1 MSRTTASKRHTT
13 DDHGPARKFRRGGD
27 TRTAILNAAEKRL
40 ISDGP
45 EGIRLQD
52 IAADLGISH
61 PAILH
66 HFGSRERLVE
76 ALVAHGMAGLQEE
89 FLAGWPS
96 RKVPDIEGV
105 MERFFRLAEKR
116 GMARLMAWLV
126 LSGRDLGATRPGG
139 LTLAVQ
145 RMHGGRVRAAEK
157 AGRPAPD
164 FENTLFAAV
173 LLSIMVLGDAL
184 FGTMVRGS
192 VGLGSGPAVTRRFRK
207 WLVKVCESLERG
219 GRARISKERRE
230 ADEALPQALPTGVE
244 RNLE

>member
-1 MSRTTASKRHTT
+1 MIKKIQSANE
-13 DDHGPARKFRRGGD
+13 RGRD
-27 TRTAILNAAEKRL
+27 TRTAILIAAERRL

-76 ALVAHGMAGLQEE
+76 ALVAHGLSGLTEE

-116 GMARLMAWLV
+116 GLARLMAWLV
-126 LSGRDLGATRPGG
+126 LSGRDLGAMHRGALLP
-139 LTLAVQ
+139 AVK
-145 RMHGGRVRAAEK
+145 RMHDGRVRAFQK
-157 AGRPAPD
+157 RGRSAPD
-164 FENTLFAAV
+164 FENTRFAAV
-173 LLSIMVLGDAL
+173 LLSLMVLGDAL
-184 FGTMVRGS
+184 FGPTVRGA
-192 VGLGSGPAVTRRFRK
+192 VGLSPSAAVSRRFRK

-219 GRARISKERRE
+219 R
-230 ADEALPQALPTGVE
+230 PTGRDHHE
-244 RNLE
+244 ASASRMKSNSRASIADPPSLEDRYPATSD